1 MNHSLNSARRS
12 RKVRSAKI
20 ALVVMAMLLAAE
32 QLARAE
38 TAADSVA
45 VHTARARL
53 AEFAAAQAAPQ
64 AIEDE
69 ASAARRSLPFLR
81 ANRIFLLSR
90 LAANAGPGTPDP
102 RLKRWLDE
110 QLLAAVHTLGEASKD
125 LPQGTLGDASEFDE
139 LVKLAALLDSLRTR
153 MTAIEG
159 RLAGIRT
166 DFALHQ
172 STELLVALAGPVGRA
187 PAPID
192 SVRLRWNGY
201 EVGGWK
207 FDADEREA
215 LKSGSY
221 RPLHRAFARPEAQ
234 AIEIEVRLANGQ
246 LLCGRAEV
254 APAQNRLTVVVLE
267 VLPGAVG
274 SRVWTL

>member
-1 MNHSLNSARRS
+1 MKRRLNSARRGQ
-12 RKVRSAKI
+12 RLGPARI
-20 ALVVMAMLLAAE
+20 ALALLAMLVTTE
-32 QLARAE
+32 KPARAE

-45 VHTARARL
+45 VRTARARL
-53 AEFAAAQAAPQ
+53 AEFAASQAAPQ
-64 AIEDE
+64 AVDE
-69 ASAARRSLPFLR
+69 ASSPETRSLPFLR

-90 LAANAGPGTPDP
+90 LAASGGPGIPDP

-110 QLLAAVHTLGEASKD
+110 QLLAAVHTLGEASQD
-125 LPQGTLGDASEFDE
+125 LPRGTLGDASEFDE
-139 LVKLAALLDSLRTR
+139 LVQLAALLDSLSARI
-153 MTAIEG
+153 TAIEG

-172 STELLVALAGPVGRA
+172 STELMVALAGPVGSA
-187 PAPID
+187 AAPID

-201 EVGGWK
+201 EVGEWK
-207 FDADEREA
+207 LDSEEREA
-215 LKSGSY
+215 LESGSY
-221 RPLHRAFARPEAQ
+221 RPLHRAFARPETQ
-234 AIEIEVRLANGQ
+234 AIEIEVRLTNGK
-246 LLCGRAEV
+246 LLSGRAEV